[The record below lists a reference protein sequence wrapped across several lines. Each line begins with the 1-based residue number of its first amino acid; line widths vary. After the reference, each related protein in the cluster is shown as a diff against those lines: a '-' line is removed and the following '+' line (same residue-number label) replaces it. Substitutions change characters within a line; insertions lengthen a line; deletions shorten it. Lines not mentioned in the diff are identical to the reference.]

1 MLAPF
6 LQRVEI
12 LWWDLII
19 NALSRFTPLKYVLR
33 MVYRLW
39 PGFLRTKEAKM
50 LLITAI
56 GGFAAGMLLAQ
67 FSLR

>member
-6 LQRVEI
+6 LQRIEI

-19 NALSRFTPLKYVLR
+19 NALSRFTPLKYAIR
-33 MVYRLW
+33 MVYRFW

-50 LLITAI
+50 LLVTAI

-67 FSLR
+67 LSLR